1 MGRLFRPSLEKG
13 ERAMILETR
22 KYAYRN
28 SENIRNRKLEKN
40 GFEETEKN
48 EGENNCGSKKETN
61 SDENNSQWKAEENVC
76 TNYVM
81 CTYYSTILELREEAS
96 KYGLR
101 RACVLLG
108 ENGTYVRVYVHLWDF
123 FLHYFFVL
131 RIAAFISRFG

>member
-1 MGRLFRPSLEKG
+1 
-13 ERAMILETR
+13 MILETR
-22 KYAYRN
+22 KYAHRN

-48 EGENNCGSKKETN
+48 GGENDCGSKKESR
-61 SDENNSQWKAEENVC
+61 SDENNSEWKVKENVC
-76 TNYVM
+76 TNYVL

-108 ENGTYVRVYVHLWDF
+108 ENGTDIRVYVNLRDF
-123 FLHYFFVL
+123 SLHDYLIL
-131 RIAAFISRFG
+131 RVAAFI